1 MPKEPTC
8 VSGSQ
13 SEAVNPLSRGCWDIR
28 GIFLVVLVGGGV
40 LMAVKCIGHPG
51 TGIIPLKVPVR
62 PPQCRL
68 FYFEGQG
75 KLPVEAKLEE
85 QVGQT

>member
-1 MPKEPTC
+1 MLGHT
-8 VSGSQ
+8 GDFF
-13 SEAVNPLSRGCWDIR
+13 GCPSWW
-28 GIFLVVLVGGGV
+28 GV